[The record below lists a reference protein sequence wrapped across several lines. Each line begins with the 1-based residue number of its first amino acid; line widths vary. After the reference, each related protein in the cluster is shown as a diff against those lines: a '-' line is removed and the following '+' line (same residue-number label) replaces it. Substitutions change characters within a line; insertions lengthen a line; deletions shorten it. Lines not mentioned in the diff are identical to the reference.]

1 MNEGLH
7 TLADRLAVQDVLSAY
22 ARAIDGKDWVALEAV
37 FTADME
43 ADFRAFAGRETVKG
57 RDRWIA
63 AIRLTIAGLDAT
75 QHLLGNHRVSLD
87 GDRATMNA
95 YVQAVHRLK
104 TDRGDGEYTIGGH
117 YDVELRREAGGW
129 RIAFYRLNVL
139 WDRGNRDIMR
149 QAARRAG
156 GG

>member
-1 MNEGLH
+1 M
-7 TLADRLAVQDVLSAY
+7 LSAY
-22 ARAIDGKDWVALEAV
+22 AAAVDGKDWAALETV

-57 RDRWIA
+57 RDDWIA
-63 AIRLTIAGLDAT
+63 AIRLTIAGLDTT
-75 QHLLGNHRVSLD
+75 QHLLGNHHITLD

-117 YDVELRREAGGW
+117 YDVELRREADGW

-156 GG
+156 PAHR